1 MKGMLYT
8 MSQFINHFDLAPF
21 PPPRPP
27 PKKTAD
33 VSEEGN

>member
-1 MKGMLYT
+1 MKGMFYT

-21 PPPRPP
+21 PPRPP
-27 PKKTAD
+27 RKKTAD

>member
-8 MSQFINHFDLAPF
+8 MSQFINHFDIAPF
-21 PPPRPP
+21 PPAPP

>member
-21 PPPRPP
+21 PPPPP
-27 PKKTAD
+27 KKKTAD

>member
-21 PPPRPP
+21 PPPQ
-27 PKKTAD
+27 KKTAD

>member
-21 PPPRPP
+21 PPAP

>member
-21 PPPRPP
+21 PPAPP
-27 PKKTAD
+27 PQKKTAD

>member
-21 PPPRPP
+21 PTPP
-27 PKKTAD
+27 PQKKTAD